1 MGVKRSLVTLVASL
15 CLLTCISA
23 QDSASISEAEGNLCV
38 TVNVTTEEA
47 SYTCTS
53 EQDLILWRV
62 GSRQIAGTTGT
73 VVEVNGVQ
81 VNTTTIPGEGYS
93 STIVFTPTFLEAM
106 ADGSEIEVACLVQVG
121 LFQIIEADT
130 RTLVVFTSPPPPENL
145 RVVPTATPL
154 VYDVV
159 WSKPASVNPCP
170 DVVYLVTVTNN
181 VTGEVE
187 VNVSSSLNSPSV
199 CVCGARLL
207 PLYSSGRRSYHRV
220 NPLQ

>member
-1 MGVKRSLVTLVASL
+1 MTAG
-15 CLLTCISA
+15 
-23 QDSASISEAEGNLCV
+23 ISEAEGNLCV

-93 STIVFTPTFLEAM
+93 STIVFTPTFLEDM
-106 ADGSEIEVACLVQVG
+106 ADGSEIEVACLVQIG

-130 RTLVVFTSPPPPENL
+130 RTLVVFSELHPLKERE
-145 RVVPTATPL
+145 RVLGGAVAEP
-154 VYDVV
+154 
-159 WSKPASVNPCP
+159 SSVN
-170 DVVYLVTVTNN
+170 
-181 VTGEVE
+181 
-187 VNVSSSLNSPSV
+187 
-199 CVCGARLL
+199 R
-207 PLYSSGRRSYHRV
+207 
-220 NPLQ
+220 